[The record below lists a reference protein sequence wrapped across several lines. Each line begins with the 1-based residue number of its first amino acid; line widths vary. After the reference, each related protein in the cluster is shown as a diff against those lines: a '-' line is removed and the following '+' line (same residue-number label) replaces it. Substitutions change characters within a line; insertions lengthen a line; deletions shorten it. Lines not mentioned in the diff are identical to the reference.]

1 MALTDTAV
9 RNAKS
14 KKKVYTLS
22 DGGALYLFVMP
33 SGAKLWRYRFR
44 WQGKPHT
51 YSIGSYPQVG
61 LATAREE
68 RDRARKLIAV
78 GRDPV
83 TQRKQDRIV
92 RQISQANTLKAIAKE
107 YIESHRKTWDARYAS
122 RAERFL
128 EKDVFPKIGL
138 LPITEVTSA
147 HLLDIL
153 RSAEKRGS
161 PTVAEKLRIWIG
173 GVFRYAISTGRALA
187 DPTNALRNAIH
198 APLTVHAKPIESRRV
213 PALISAFNEA
223 EEREPVLIIGLR
235 MLMLTFVRGNEL
247 RLASFDQIDEV
258 DALWRIPADQMKSP
272 RPHVVPLSRQAL
284 CLIKRLKRFAG
295 EKGYLFPSPTIR
307 DQPISEPMWGKTL
320 IRIGFK
326 GEITPHSFRATASTL
341 LNELGYAPDWIERQ
355 LAHSPRN
362 QTRAS
367 YNHAQYLPER
377 RRMMQEYADHL
388 DTLCRGGNLSG
399 MLGEQ

>member
-1 MALTDTAV
+1 MSLTDTAI
-9 RNAKS
+9 RNAKP
-14 KKKVYTLS
+14 KEKVYTLS
-22 DGGALYLFVMP
+22 DGGALYLFVTP
-33 SGAKLWRYRFR
+33 SGGKLWRYRFR
-44 WQGKPHT
+44 WEGKPHT
-51 YSIGSYPQVG
+51 YSLGSYPQVG

-78 GRDPV
+78 GRHP
-83 TQRKQDRIV
+83 TEQKKQDRIV
-92 RQISQANTLKAIAKE
+92 QRISQANTLKAIAEE

-128 EKDVFPKIGL
+128 EKDVFPKIGF
-138 LPITEVTSA
+138 LPITDVTSA

-153 RSAEKRGS
+153 RNAEKRGS

-213 PALISAFNEA
+213 PALIAAFNEA
-223 EEREPVLIIGLR
+223 EASDPVLIIGLR

-247 RLASFDQIDEV
+247 RLASFDQIDEK

-295 EKGYLFPSPTIR
+295 ETGYLFPSPTMR

-362 QTRAS
+362 RTRAS

-377 RRMMQEYADHL
+377 RRMMQDYADHL
-388 DTLCRGGNLSG
+388 DTLCREENLSG
-399 MLGEQ
+399 MLGE